1 MQRRSNSV
9 SSQLRGGAGD
19 PTSTAAANGSNSL
32 LPASQSQHTLTLS
45 RKVSGDSPGLRP
57 AANQAS
63 GGGAA
68 GGKKASF
75 DAYLTAKPGA
85 EDKLKKVRELLSNRR
100 GAQGAKSSGKA
111 GRQAAAAAEPASKA
125 ARGGGNLR
133 MKDWQEQQ

>member
-19 PTSTAAANGSNSL
+19 PTSTAAANGGGSL

-57 AANQAS
+57 AANKAT

-75 DAYLTAKPGA
+75 DSYSTAKPGA
-85 EDKLKKVRELLSNRR
+85 DDKLKKVKEMLSNRKD
-100 GAQGAKSSGKA
+100 AQAAKSSSKVGQ
-111 GRQAAAAAEPASKA
+111 QAAAAAEPASKA

-133 MKDWQEQQ
+133 MKDW

>member
-19 PTSTAAANGSNSL
+19 PTSTAAANGSSL

-57 AANQAS
+57 SANKAS

-75 DAYLTAKPGA
+75 DSYLTAKPGA
-85 EDKLKKVRELLSNRR
+85 DDKLKKVKELLSTRKD
-100 GAQGAKSSGKA
+100 AQAAKSSGKA
-111 GRQAAAAAEPASKA
+111 GQQAAAEPTSKA

-133 MKDWQEQQ
+133 MKDWQE